1 MRSMSFQLSP
11 ADQKSA
17 SVVVTITENADG
29 TLRFDLSQKAGS
41 AGDLRGFFFDIG
53 DESLIGSLR
62 VSGASQGYAGNF
74 QQGNDTVLGNAS
86 DDWVNGNQG
95 NDSIGG
101 GADNDWL
108 YGGND
113 GDVVNGA
120 GYNERNGA
128 GPLPDPAPDG

>member
-29 TLRFDLSQKAGS
+29 TLRFDLSQKGGS

-62 VSGASQGYAGNF
+62 VSSASQGYGGNF
-74 QQGNDTVLGNAS
+74 QQGNDTVTDLGNGANM
-86 DDWVNGNQG
+86 NGLLGSTAANKKVAGSEG
-95 NDSIGG
+95 NGYDGGIG
-101 GADNDWL
+101 
-108 YGGND
+108 
-113 GDVVNGA
+113 
-120 GYNERNGA
+120 
-128 GPLPDPAPDG
+128 